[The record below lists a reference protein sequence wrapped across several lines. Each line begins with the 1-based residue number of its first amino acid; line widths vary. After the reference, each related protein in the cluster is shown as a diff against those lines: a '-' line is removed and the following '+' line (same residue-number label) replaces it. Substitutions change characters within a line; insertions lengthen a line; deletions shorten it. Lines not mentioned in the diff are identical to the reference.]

1 MSYEP
6 AEAFQFERVR
16 EGGGC
21 KSGGSALIISSYA
34 LSTLCGFVFEGCSP
48 FQASFFACRLSGPS
62 GNTGVGSTPVPAP
75 HLEERRW
82 SGPWSR
88 PRLRHLL
95 PRRP

>member
-34 LSTLCGFVFEGCSP
+34 LSTLC
-48 FQASFFACRLSGPS
+48 ALSLRA
-62 GNTGVGSTPVPAP
+62 VP
-75 HLEERRW
+75 RF
-82 SGPWSR
+82 
-88 PRLRHLL
+88 RLRFLL
-95 PRRP
+95 AGSLGRVAIPGSAPRQSLRRI